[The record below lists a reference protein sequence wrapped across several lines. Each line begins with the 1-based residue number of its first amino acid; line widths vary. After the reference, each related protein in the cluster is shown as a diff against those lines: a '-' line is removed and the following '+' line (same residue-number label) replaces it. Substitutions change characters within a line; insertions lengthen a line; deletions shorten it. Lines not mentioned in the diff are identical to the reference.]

1 VISIIL
7 SHLAKCLFFRFHSF
21 ALSRLQKGM
30 KAAMAL
36 FTMSFSLHIASSK
49 TGLEIDQYGYQSNWF
64 VMGTLGILAVGVSG
78 YKTSTTR
85 KAIIFLWRDIARANQ
100 HAGSIA
106 PLMWSVIRCI
116 FYKILK
122 TGFYK
127 RMPLLSSRNSVF
139 INQGYLELTFLN

>member
-1 VISIIL
+1 
-7 SHLAKCLFFRFHSF
+7 
-21 ALSRLQKGM
+21 M

-85 KAIIFLWRDIARANQ
+85 KAIIFLWRDHCKGKSTCRFHCPFICGRLSAVSFIKSLKQDFIKGCRYYPHGTAFS
-100 HAGSIA
+100 SIKGT
-106 PLMWSVIRCI
+106 L
-116 FYKILK
+116 
-122 TGFYK
+122 
-127 RMPLLSSRNSVF
+127 NSHF
-139 INQGYLELTFLN
+139 